1 MEASQAKAPPDVRN
15 VINFLRTKAGMK
27 TKVGVLNGKR
37 QDYFKGKM
45 AVKALT
51 SPAYAKLQ
59 NVPQFK
65 TSEEAQNYMN
75 TIMPY
80 TFFLLVDRGG
90 RSGGSKS
97 PKVLQINPVQKFS
110 IDGYYAWFYE
120 GSQWLT
126 YVGGLVLVVCML
138 AAVMFPLWPPFMRLG
153 VWYLSMLVLA
163 FLAAL
168 FALAIVRLIIYIITV
183 FAIPPGLWIFPQLF
197 ADVGFFESFVPLYE
211 WDYPKKKGKK
221 GKGKEKEGS
230 SGEKKSKKSKGED
243 ANVKSVSGSTAP
255 TQTSTRSATVEEVE
269 DD

>member
-1 MEASQAKAPPDVRN
+1 
-15 VINFLRTKAGMK
+15 MK

-37 QDYFKGKM
+37 QDYFKGKA

-59 NVPQFK
+59 NVPKFK
-65 TSEEAQNYMN
+65 TPEEAQNYMN

-110 IDGYYAWFYE
+110 PEGYYAWFYE

-126 YVGGLVLVVCML
+126 YVGGLVLVACML
-138 AAVMFPLWPPFMRLG
+138 GAVMFPLWPPFMRLG

-168 FALAIVRLIIYIITV
+168 FALAIVRLIVYIITV
-183 FAIPPGLWIFPQLF
+183 FTVPPGLWIFPQLF

-230 SGEKKSKKSKGED
+230 SGEKKSKKSKGEG
-243 ANVKSVSGSTAP
+243 ASASGAGTPAP
-255 TQTSTRSATVEEVE
+255 PSSRSATIEEVE